1 MIGIWGPQARAIVAS
16 VTADDVSGEA
26 LRFRRATTIS
36 VGGAPVLAQRITY
49 VGELGFELYV
59 PPEWAIQVW
68 DRLRAAGV
76 AHGLEVCGYRS
87 LEGLRME
94 KGYRYMGTDMSAGD
108 TPYEAGVGFCVAL
121 GKGDFVGREALAAAG
136 EPTRVLRT
144 ILLGG
149 DQYLEVFGG
158 EAVHTSDG
166 VVGRVRSCAYGFTIG
181 RDIAY
186 TYLPAEL
193 GVGSEVMVEVFG
205 GLVPAEVAET
215 TLYDP
220 GNARI
225 RG

>member
-1 MIGIWGPQARAIVAS
+1 
-16 VTADDVSGEA
+16 
-26 LRFRRATTIS
+26 
-36 VGGAPVLAQRITY
+36 
-49 VGELGFELYV
+49 
-59 PPEWAIQVW
+59 
-68 DRLRAAGV
+68 
-76 AHGLEVCGYRS
+76 
-87 LEGLRME
+87 ME

-121 GKGDFVGREALAAAG
+121 GKGEFVGREALAAAG
-136 EPTRVLRT
+136 EPKRVLRT
-144 ILLGG
+144 LLLGG